1 MKYYSNDIYP
11 IALVLS
17 YESDSINKEY
27 TDWDGNDITVKPTA
41 QATTLPLTRRAQYY
55 AMAVG
60 IVFNSNITPK
70 LAAHEGFHAAYFML
84 EVGVKIPLSDTS
96 NEAWAYLIGWIAE
109 CIDDFKNTVQK

>member
-17 YESDSINKEY
+17 YEPESVNKEY
-27 TDWDGNDITVKPTA
+27 QDWDSNDITIKPTA
-41 QATTLPLTRRAQYY
+41 QATTLPLTRRAQYH

-60 IVFNSNITPK
+60 IIFNSDITPK
-70 LAAHEGFHAAYFML
+70 LAAHEEFHAAYFML

-96 NEAWAYLIGWIAE
+96 DEAWAYLIGWIAE
-109 CIDDFKNTVQK
+109 CIDDFKNTVQR

>member
-27 TDWDGNDITVKPTA
+27 TDWDGNDITVKPIA
-41 QATTLPLTRRAQYY
+41 QTITLPLTRRAQYY

-60 IVFNSNITPK
+60 IFFNSNITPK
-70 LAAHEGFHAAYFML
+70 LTAHEGFHAAHFMMNYIDL
-84 EVGVKIPLSDTS
+84 PLDDASD
-96 NEAWAYLIGWIAE
+96 EAWAYLIGWIAG
-109 CIDDFKNTVQK
+109 CIEDFKNNH